1 MPGAFGVSACMVEIY
16 VDADACPVKDEVVR
30 VATRHDLK
38 TYMVSDGGIRPSQS
52 ALVELVIV
60 DQGPDA
66 ADDWIADHIQ
76 KTDIC
81 ITNDIPL
88 AARCLERGAL
98 AIKPNGEPFTDNG
111 IGMELANRELMQGLR
126 ESGEITG
133 GPRPFRKSDRSAFLN
148 HLETTVQTAKRQSGG
163 TKNLRRHSQLER
175 Q

>member
-111 IGMELANRELMQGLR
+111 IGMALANRELMQGLR

-148 HLETTVQTAKRQSGG
+148 HLETSVQTAKRLG
-163 TKNLRRHSQLER
+163 
-175 Q
+175 

>member
-1 MPGAFGVSACMVEIY
+1 MVEIY

-111 IGMELANRELMQGLR
+111 IGMALANRELMQGLR

-148 HLETTVQTAKRQSGG
+148 HLETSVQTVKRLG
-163 TKNLRRHSQLER
+163 
-175 Q
+175 

>member
-1 MPGAFGVSACMVEIY
+1 MVEIY

-111 IGMELANRELMQGLR
+111 IGMALANRELMQGLR

-148 HLETTVQTAKRQSGG
+148 HLETTVQTAKRLG
-163 TKNLRRHSQLER
+163 
-175 Q
+175 

>member
-1 MPGAFGVSACMVEIY
+1 MVEIY

-111 IGMELANRELMQGLR
+111 IGMALANRELMQGLR

-148 HLETTVQTAKRQSGG
+148 HLETSVQTAKRLG
-163 TKNLRRHSQLER
+163 
-175 Q
+175 

>member
-1 MPGAFGVSACMVEIY
+1 MVEIY

-111 IGMELANRELMQGLR
+111 IGMALANRELMQGLR

-148 HLETTVQTAKRQSGG
+148 HLETSVQTAKRFG
-163 TKNLRRHSQLER
+163 
-175 Q
+175 